1 MRQQNDCEIVKL
13 QFLKKTMEQARI
25 REWMGYS

>member
-1 MRQQNDCEIVKL
+1 MRQQNDCEIVKPQSL
-13 QFLKKTMEQARI
+13 PKTMGQV